1 MRDAFA
7 LTLRPPSASV
17 PSVMRRTLGA
27 CLLCLGTT
35 ALAQD
40 PLPPDLRG
48 AAKLDAIVG
57 RVSQVQEATTT
68 LEADFEQ
75 RRSSRLLA
83 EPSVATGKFYYRA
96 PDSVRWEYRTPRPMT
111 VLVAGGVVLTYRPV
125 EKRAERMEI
134 GRAQRKVFHFL
145 GAAEPLEELK
155 RYFSFTFR
163 DRGDGTDYELV
174 LAPTAMLLKRRL
186 ESLTVLIGRESFMPV
201 AVSYV
206 ERDGDS
212 TAYAFRD
219 IARNRPLPDGLFAL
233 DLPAEVEVV
242 DIKLRDR
249 QE

>member
-1 MRDAFA
+1 
-7 LTLRPPSASV
+7 
-17 PSVMRRTLGA
+17 MRRTLGA
-27 CLLCLGTT
+27 CLLFLGTA

-40 PLPPDLRG
+40 PLPPGLRG
-48 AAKLDAIVG
+48 AEKLDAIVR
-57 RVSQVQEATTT
+57 RVSQMQEATTT
-68 LEADFEQ
+68 LEAAFEQ

-83 EPSVATGKFYYRA
+83 EPSVSTGTFYYQA

-111 VLVAGGVVLTYRPV
+111 VLVAGGVVLTYRPA

-145 GAAEPLEELK
+145 GAAEPLDELK

-201 AVSYV
+201 AVAYV
-206 ERDGDS
+206 EKDGDS
-212 TAYAFRD
+212 TAYTFRD
-219 IARNRPLPDGLFAL
+219 IARNRAIPASLFAL
-233 DLPAEVEVV
+233 ELPADVEVV

-249 QE
+249 KE